1 MTQYLQLP
9 AQCNVQPYWPD
20 LAHLIAGTPAWQR
33 DRDRAIALAGRPRI
47 DEIGLAGEGVGLRV
61 VAALVAVPLASAL
74 LGSVVLLFGTAGA

>member
-9 AQCNVQPYWPD
+9 AHYTVQPYWPD

-33 DRDRAIALAGRPRI
+33 DRDRAIAMAGRPRI
-47 DEIGLAGEGVGLRV
+47 DEIGLAEPGVGLRV
-61 VAALVAVPLASAL
+61 AAALVAVPLASAL

>member
-1 MTQYLQLP
+1 MTQFLQLP
-9 AQCNVQPYWPD
+9 AECRIQPYWPD

-33 DRDRAIALAGRPRI
+33 DLDRAVAHGGRPRF
-47 DEIGLAGEGVGLRV
+47 DELGLPETGIGARV